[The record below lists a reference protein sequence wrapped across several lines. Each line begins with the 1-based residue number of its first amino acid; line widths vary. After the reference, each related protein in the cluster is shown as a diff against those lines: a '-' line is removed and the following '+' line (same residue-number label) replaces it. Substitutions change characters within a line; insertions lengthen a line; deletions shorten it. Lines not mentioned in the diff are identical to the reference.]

1 MSRRALPTAARA
13 AAALLLAAAST
24 GCLATRSDL
33 RLLQDEMRAMRAA
46 QQQEDAARRAQGD
59 AALLAIRTAND
70 SLRALSG
77 RVSKLQTDVGQE
89 LYDMGRQLITIQELT
104 GQSQAQIQRLR
115 AQLEDRPA
123 SFQPGA
129 PTLPGAPPTGA
140 AMPRDTARGATPS
153 PAAPTNPSLPG
164 PNRMFE
170 LAREQF
176 QRGSPGAARE
186 AADELIR
193 TYPTADIVPAAQAL
207 VAESYAA
214 EDDRAKADSAYRLV
228 FEKYPKSDRA
238 PNALYKLA
246 LSQRTQGRPAAA
258 RALLERLTREYPRS
272 DEAQLARDQL
282 RTLR

>member
-1 MSRRALPTAARA
+1 VSRRALPTAARA

-115 AQLEDRPA
+115 AQLEDRPT
-123 SFQPGA
+123 SFQATPSTT
-129 PTLPGAPPTGA
+129 PTTGA
-140 AMPRDTARGATPS
+140 AAPRDSARGATPTT
-153 PAAPTNPSLPG
+153 AAPPNPSLPG

-176 QRGSPGAARE
+176 QRGSPGAARD